1 MGSWPRSLLQRT
13 ASFSYHIHSCF
24 PLPAGAAW
32 TLRQAQKN
40 MHARA
45 LCKEQL
51 RQAMTSEHFAAHLAE
66 TVSDGEQVAGYG
78 VGRMS

>member
-1 MGSWPRSLLQRT
+1 MKANVLGTLQISRGS
-13 ASFSYHIHSCF
+13 FGHSCF